1 MGKIRTFLNK
11 TTEITHKDRLTVC
24 ASILG
29 LAGIALYLNDRLCRA
44 RLDNIDKDYDI
55 EVLKL
60 VFEKHGV
67 DIQDVLDH
75 TEDYLTGN
83 KKL

>member
-1 MGKIRTFLNK
+1 MGKIRTFLNT
-11 TTEITHKDRLTVC
+11 TTEITHGQRLSIC

-29 LAGIALYLNDRLCRA
+29 LTGMALYLNDRLLKA

-55 EVLKL
+55 EVLKI

-75 TEDYLTGN
+75 KDLYLSGE

>member
-1 MGKIRTFLNK
+1 MGKIKTFLNK
-11 TTEITHKDRLTVC
+11 TTEITNGQRLSICV
-24 ASILG
+24 SILG
-29 LAGIALYLNDRLCRA
+29 LTGMALYLNDRLLKA

-55 EVLKL
+55 EVLKV

-75 TEDYLTGN
+75 KEAYLTGR

>member
-1 MGKIRTFLNK
+1 MGKIRTFLNT
-11 TTEITHKDRLTVC
+11 TTEITNKDRLTIC

-29 LAGIALYLNDRLCRA
+29 LAGMALYLNDRLLKA

-55 EVLKL
+55 EVLKI

-75 TEDYLTGN
+75 KEAYLTGN

>member
-1 MGKIRTFLNK
+1 MGKIKTFLNK
-11 TTEITHKDRLTVC
+11 TTEITNGQRLSI
-24 ASILG
+24 AISILG
-29 LAGIALYLNDRLCRA
+29 LTGMSLYLNDKLLKA
-44 RLDNIDKDYDI
+44 RLDNIDKDYDM
-55 EVLKL
+55 EVLKI

-75 TEDYLTGN
+75 KEAYLTGR

>member
-1 MGKIRTFLNK
+1 MGKIKTFLNK
-11 TTEITHKDRLTVC
+11 TTEITNGERLKIL

-29 LAGIALYLNDRLCRA
+29 LAGIALYLNDRLLKA
-44 RLDNIDKDYDI
+44 RLENIDKDYDM

-75 TEDYLTGN
+75 NEEYLTGD
-83 KKL
+83 KRL

>member
-1 MGKIRTFLNK
+1 MGRIKTFLNK
-11 TTEITHKDRLTVC
+11 TTEITNGERLKIF

-29 LAGIALYLNDRLCRA
+29 LAGIALYLNDRLLKA
-44 RLDNIDKDYDI
+44 RLENIDKDYDM

-75 TEDYLTGN
+75 NEEYLTGD
-83 KKL
+83 KRL

>member
-1 MGKIRTFLNK
+1 MGKIKTFLNK
-11 TTEITHKDRLTVC
+11 TTEITNGERLSICV
-24 ASILG
+24 SILG
-29 LAGIALYLNDRLCRA
+29 LGGMALYLNDRLLKA

-55 EVLKL
+55 EVLKI

-75 TEDYLTGN
+75 KEA
-83 KKL
+83 